1 MVTYDTILLYHF
13 TDDPTQDRLEELED
27 TDYLHIIRQKI
38 PKISDLSSRLKTK
51 LVQDPL
57 VLDSQGNLLVEE
69 NVLRSVV
76 SRLTTT
82 GRVLK
87 QLLRDWCANEYYWVV
102 SDLVTLGLFF
112 NTKPVLPT
120 LPPP

>member
-1 MVTYDTILLYHF
+1 M
-13 TDDPTQDRLEELED
+13 EE

-87 QLLRDWCANEYYWVV
+87 ELLRDWCANEYYWVV

-112 NTKPVLPT
+112 YTKPVLPT
-120 LPPP
+120 LPPPPTSLLPDQMKSEIEMK

>member
-69 NVLRSVV
+69 NVIRSVV

-87 QLLRDWCANEYYWVV
+87 KLLRDFC
-102 SDLVTLGLFF
+102 
-112 NTKPVLPT
+112 VLT
-120 LPPP
+120 STIG

>member
-1 MVTYDTILLYHF
+1 MVACVTILLYHL

-27 TDYLHIIRQKI
+27 TDYLYTIRQKI

-76 SRLTTT
+76 SRLTRT

-87 QLLRDWCANEYYWVV
+87 KLLRDWCANEYYWVV
-102 SDLVTLGLFF
+102 SDLVTLGLIF
-112 NTKPVLPT
+112 
-120 LPPP
+120 